1 MSICNN
7 ENYYS
12 SKNRQEFLLKGK
24 TRHTYIITTVSSF
37 NCASHSRIVL
47 TNLTFLLYGA
57 IACPVIP
64 DF

>member
-24 TRHTYIITTVSSF
+24 TRHTLHC
-37 NCASHSRIVL
+37 N
-47 TNLTFLLYGA
+47 YGL
-57 IACPVIP
+57 IL
-64 DF
+64 